1 MKTKMPFYCRRN
13 RRFILQTISI
23 ILVMLPSTVYN
34 EEFDAFSGFQN
45 VAKRIQRTAQQ
56 DSPLAAPVAQDT
68 QSLDTTNF
76 DTERISYDWGTSGV
90 SNFQFDI
97 HGTEISMYRGFYNVH
112 ILH

>member
-23 ILVMLPSTVYN
+23 ILVILPSTVYN
-34 EEFDAFSGFQN
+34 EEFDAFSGFQS

-56 DSPLAAPVAQDT
+56 DTPLSAPLAQDT

-90 SNFQFDI
+90 SNF
-97 HGTEISMYRGFYNVH
+97 
-112 ILH
+112 